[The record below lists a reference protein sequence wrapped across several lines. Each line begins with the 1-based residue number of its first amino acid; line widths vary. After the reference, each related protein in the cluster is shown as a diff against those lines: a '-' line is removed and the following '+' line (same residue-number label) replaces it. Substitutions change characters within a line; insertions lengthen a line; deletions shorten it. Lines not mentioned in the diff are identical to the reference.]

1 MPTRRCFVALEL
13 PDELLQAAR
22 EVRDALR
29 KQFPDLRYVSREN
42 LHLTLKFLGE
52 VSPELLVEIEER
64 LRGILAG
71 PIEVGLSEA
80 GCFAPRI
87 LWVGLRGADELQR
100 KVDDALENLFE
111 PEHRFMGHVT
121 IARVKGISD
130 RLRQS
135 VEGLEVPRVKAR
147 ASGFTLQESHLSH
160 EGPRYE
166 TIARF
171 PLEVD

>member
-1 MPTRRCFVALEL
+1 MPARRCFVCLEL
-13 PDELLQAAR
+13 PDELLRVVR

-52 VSPELLVEIEER
+52 ISPELLGEAEER
-64 LRGILAG
+64 LRGIRGG
-71 PIEVGLSEA
+71 PIEASLAEA

-87 LWVGLRGADELQR
+87 LWVGLCGADDLQR

-121 IARVKGISD
+121 IARVKGISES
-130 RLRQS
+130 LRRT
-135 VEGLEVPRVKAR
+135 VEGLEVPRTTVKAT
-147 ASGFTLQESHLSH
+147 GFTLQESHLSH

-171 PLEVD
+171 PLEAD

>member
-1 MPTRRCFVALEL
+1 MPARRCFVALDL
-13 PDELLQAAR
+13 PVELLQAAH

-52 VSPELLVEIEER
+52 ILPELLGEVEER
-64 LRGILAG
+64 LRGIRGG
-71 PIEVGLSEA
+71 PIEVSLAKA

-87 LWVGLRGADELQR
+87 LWVGLRGADDLQR
-100 KVDDALENLFE
+100 MVDDALENLFE

-121 IARVKGISD
+121 IARVKGISGS
-130 RLRQS
+130 LRRT
-135 VEGLEVPRVKAR
+135 VERLEVPRTTAT
-147 ASGFTLQESHLSH
+147 ATGFTLQESHLSH
-160 EGPRYE
+160 EDPMYE

-171 PLEVD
+171 PLAAD

>member
-13 PDELLQAAR
+13 PDELLHAAR

-29 KQFPDLRYVSREN
+29 KQFPDLCYVSREN

-52 VSPELLVEIEER
+52 VSPELLAEVEER

-100 KVDDALENLFE
+100 KVDDALDGLFE

-135 VEGLEVPRVKAR
+135 VEELEVPRVKAW
-147 ASGFTLQESHLSH
+147 ATGFSLQESHLSH

-171 PLEVD
+171 PLAAD

>member
-1 MPTRRCFVALEL
+1 MRTRRCFVSLEL
-13 PDELLQAAR
+13 PDELLHATR

-29 KQFPDLRYVSREN
+29 KQFPDVRYVSCEN
-42 LHLTLKFLGE
+42 LHQTLKFLGE
-52 VSPELLVEIEER
+52 ISPELLVEAEER
-64 LRGILAG
+64 LRCIRRG
-71 PIEVGLSEA
+71 PIEVGLSET

-100 KVDDALENLFE
+100 KVDDALESLFE

-121 IARVKGISD
+121 IARVNGISD

-135 VEGLEVPRVKAR
+135 VEGLEVPRVKAW
-147 ASGFTLQESHLSH
+147 ATGFSLQESHLSH

-171 PLEVD
+171 PLDAD

>member
-13 PDELLQAAR
+13 PDELLHAAR

-52 VSPELLVEIEER
+52 VSPELLVEVEER

-135 VEGLEVPRVKAR
+135 VEELEVPRVKAR
-147 ASGFTLQESHLSH
+147 ASGFNLQESHLSR

-171 PLEVD
+171 PLAAD